1 MSAIHAVRDGT
12 KKPSSPHH
20 IVQEVKLALPFW
32 RYFELFRKQQYSCL
46 LDSARAPHK
55 LCRYSFMGSDP
66 AAVYKAKRQHG
77 AAPEGQARIEV
88 IHRRGA
94 DGLTLE
100 TPFVEKKIADAF
112 QELRAITAEYK
123 VERAPNDAP
132 VPFLTGAMGYFGY
145 EAGYFIE
152 KLPDLGKDQPELP
165 DIYMLFMDV
174 VLAHDHESGASYLS
188 IVGRGPDAKSAQAR
202 AEALRDETLTRIQM
216 MEKDPPAEWTGPKAP
231 APGAKSTPVEINAHF
246 DEAGYINM
254 VRAAKDHITAGDIF
268 EVCTTHRLDS
278 PLRADPWDLY
288 RELRRINPAPFAC
301 YIHLPEAYVV
311 SSSPERFLS
320 LDRQRVAESRPI
332 KGTRPRGKSP
342 QEDEAML
349 ADLSA
354 NIKDRAENLMIV
366 DLVRN
371 DFGRVCKFNTVHVP
385 ELLVIEHYS
394 TVFQLVSTIR
404 GQLED
409 DKDPLDLIKACFPG
423 GSMTGAP
430 KIEAMKI
437 IDRLEPVKRGIYSG
451 SIGYMDFSGVMDLN
465 IVIRTFVVVD
475 GRCYYNVGG
484 AVVADSD
491 PRGEY
496 LETMDKA
503 RALITALNN
512 LAGATA

>member
-1 MSAIHAVRDGT
+1 MPDIHIVRDGT
-12 KKPSSPHH
+12 KRPCSPHH
-20 IVQEVKLALPFW
+20 IVQPVKLALPFW
-32 RYFELFRKQQYSCL
+32 RYFELFRKQPYACL

-55 LCRYSFMGSDP
+55 LCRYSFMGSNP
-66 AAVYKAKRQHG
+66 AAVYKAKRQQG
-77 AAPEGQARIEV
+77 VPPEGKARIEI
-88 IHRRGA
+88 IHRRDVDGSPLA
-94 DGLTLE
+94 SPRVEQHLGNAFDGL
-100 TPFVEKKIADAF
+100 
-112 QELRAITAEYK
+112 RALTEEYR

-132 VPFLTGAMGYFGY
+132 VPFLVGAMGYFGY

-174 VLAHDHESGASYLS
+174 VLAHDHERGESYLS
-188 IVGRGPDAKSAQAR
+188 IVGRGTDAKSAQAR
-202 AEALRDETLTRIQM
+202 AEALRDETLARLQQM
-216 MEKDPPAEWTGPKAP
+216 EQDPPAEWTAP
-231 APGAKSTPVEINAHF
+231 QAPVGAKPGPVEINAHF
-246 DEAGYINM
+246 DEAGYIHM
-254 VRAAKDHITAGDIF
+254 VREAKEHITAGDIF

-301 YIHLPEAYVV
+301 YLHLPEAYVV

-332 KGTRPRGKSP
+332 KGTRPRGKSAE
-342 QEDEAML
+342 EDDAML
-349 ADLSA
+349 ADLST
-354 NIKDRAENLMIV
+354 NLKDRAENLMIV
-366 DLVRN
+366 DLVRS

-385 ELLVIEHYS
+385 ELLTIERYA
-394 TVFQLVSTIR
+394 TVFHLVSAIR

-409 DKDPLDLIKACFPG
+409 DKDPLDLLQACFPG

-451 SIGYMDFSGVMDLN
+451 SIGYLDFSGVMDLN

-503 RALITALNN
+503 RALIAALNN
-512 LAGATA
+512 LSGGAS